1 MINYNDADAALQY
14 LVSTDEDLARTK
26 TLYEALYEQKKT
38 IQAIQFLNASG
49 SAAERTQ
56 KALASN
62 EYIEHLG
69 IIKDAQIEFEILRNK
84 RQSQV
89 SVIDMWRSVNSNQK
103 KGNI

>member
-1 MINYNDADAALQY
+1 MINYTDADKAIKY
-14 LVSTDEDLARTK
+14 LVATDEELARVK

-38 IQAIQFLNASG
+38 IQAIEFLAASG

-56 KALASN
+56 KALASD
-62 EYIEHLG
+62 EYIKHLG
-69 IIKDAQIEFEILRNK
+69 MIKDAQIEFEILRNK

-89 SVIDMWRSVNSNQK
+89 SVIDMWRSVNSNQR

>member
-1 MINYNDADAALQY
+1 MIAYDDADKAIKY
-14 LVSTDEDLARTK
+14 LVSTDEELARAK

-38 IQAIQFLNASG
+38 IQAVQFLKASG

-56 KALASN
+56 RALASE
-62 EYIEHLG
+62 EYQQHLML
-69 IIKDAQIEFEILRNK
+69 IKDAQIDFEILRNK

>member
-1 MINYNDADAALQY
+1 MIDYSDADIAIQY
-14 LVSTDEDLARTK
+14 LISTDEELAKAK

-38 IQAIQFLNASG
+38 IQAVEFLKSSG

-56 KALASN
+56 KALASD
-62 EYIEHLG
+62 EYILHLSL
-69 IIKDAQIEFEILRNK
+69 IKDAQIDFEVLRNK
-84 RQSQV
+84 RQSQS